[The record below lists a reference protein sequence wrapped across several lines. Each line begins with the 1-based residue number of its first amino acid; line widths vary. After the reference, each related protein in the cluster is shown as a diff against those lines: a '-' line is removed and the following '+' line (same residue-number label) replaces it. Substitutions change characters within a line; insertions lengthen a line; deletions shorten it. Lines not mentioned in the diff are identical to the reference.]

1 MAEQTPIDRKKAM
14 TDIIGFWRNR
24 KDIGDPQ
31 EYIQKLRQ
39 GTWNRLLRIGVNP
52 RSSAAN

>member
-1 MAEQTPIDRKKAM
+1 M

>member
-39 GTWNRLLRIGVNP
+39 GTGNRLLRIGVNP